1 MTVVISSSLNTLDG
15 VVLKLRKY
23 MVYLVEES
31 KQR

>member
-1 MTVVISSSLNTLDG
+1 MTVVISSLLNTLDG
-15 VVLKLRKY
+15 VVLKLRQY